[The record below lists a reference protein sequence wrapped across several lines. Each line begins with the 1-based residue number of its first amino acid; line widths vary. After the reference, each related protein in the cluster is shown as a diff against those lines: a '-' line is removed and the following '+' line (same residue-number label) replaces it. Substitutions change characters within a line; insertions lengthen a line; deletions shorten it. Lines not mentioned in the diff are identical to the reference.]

1 MVWVGV
7 YVKSNAAGRWQK
19 GRCEMGRKKKVAVNT
34 EVKEVKTVKKVKPE
48 SGSYG
53 VVVKSAVIQTAKVMI
68 DGLGD
73 GQLTLK
79 GLYYTEGDGHP
90 EVYVLEFFID
100 AKKYATALRCFDR
113 FMDAWRSYRR
123 FVCLSK
129 EVCRKGGRK

>member
-1 MVWVGV
+1 MVWMWV

-19 GRCEMGRKKKVAVNT
+19 GRCEMGRKKKAEVNT
-34 EVKEVKTVKKVKPE
+34 GVKAKPV
-48 SGSYG
+48 SYG
-53 VVVKSAVIQTAKVMI
+53 LLVKSAVIQTARVSI
-68 DGLGD
+68 DGFGD

-79 GLYYTEGDGHP
+79 GLYYTDGDVQP

-100 AKKYATALRCFDR
+100 TKKYTTALRCFDR

-129 EVCRKGGRK
+129 EGGRE